1 MILIVA
7 AFAATITSCQK
18 QKLEKLSGTWVQI
31 DKESTSSEF
40 FPDEYYDVSFDC
52 DSFSFKRKLC
62 DDVYIVSCNCNCTE
76 YIIKGTYKL
85 EKSTLTLDGLYVEL
99 YDKYK
104 NNPVPINYSN
114 PDDKA
119 PYYHQVFSMCYDN
132 NNMILTKKIFDSKGN
147 SKKFKKLTEVKCL

>member
-62 DDVYIVSCNCNCTE
+62 DDAYIVSCNCNCTE

-119 PYYHQVFSMCYDN
+119 PSPESNPNPPLPVITMVVLYTTIKLIGQ
-132 NNMILTKKIFDSKGN
+132 
-147 SKKFKKLTEVKCL
+147 KFE